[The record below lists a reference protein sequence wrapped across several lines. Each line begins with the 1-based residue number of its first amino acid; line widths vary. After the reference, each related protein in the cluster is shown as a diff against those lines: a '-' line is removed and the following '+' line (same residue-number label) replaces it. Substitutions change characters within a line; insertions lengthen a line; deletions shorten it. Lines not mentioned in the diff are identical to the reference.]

1 MDYRICKKKNSI
13 FSLSLSGCTES
24 KSSEGSEF
32 ELSERQDLAEK
43 QETSPTYDNTA
54 IEQTFLSLLSPS
66 ASFPSLRS
74 LSSLTLPKPEMKLL
88 RTASHQCIDSKV
100 MVQDPDHSFRV
111 TTDKT
116 GGFLGK
122 VNFFLDMAPT
132 SITLDHDLDIPFGS
146 LSKSLSSRTIPVSPF
161 GPVEIEDSMIS
172 SLHRSHTFS
181 DFSMIGI

>member
-1 MDYRICKKKNSI
+1 MDYKICKKKTLYLL
-13 FSLSLSGCTES
+13 FLLSGCTES
-24 KSSEGSEF
+24 RSSEGSEF
-32 ELSERQDLAEK
+32 EFSERQDLAEK

-88 RTASHQCIDSKV
+88 RTASHQGLDSKV

-122 VNFFLDMAPT
+122 VNFFLDM
-132 SITLDHDLDIPFGS
+132 TLDHDLDIPFGS